1 MVYHDF
7 FNAMD
12 INQQPDQP
20 RKKRKRSASPLTC
33 LTCFHPFSV
42 KGASEDC
49 PECGAR
55 NLRVDQVNY
64 WNQDPVI
71 MRVEAT
77 AKALVVAGLSALTF
91 FMLTTIH
98 GGGMGQ
104 GWAIAFPVILGWIL
118 WDAIGLLTRRTSML
132 NHRVLWPWLCAS
144 IGIGPALF
152 SLVALVA
159 AQEYDILETV
169 AGAGLWALA
178 WSIPAY
184 GLHLLGS
191 KLSELRTKRIE
202 QLLLAAKQESGL
214 APEGS

>member
-1 MVYHDF
+1 MGELRSQ
-7 FNAMD
+7 AMD
-12 INQQPDQP
+12 FHKEPDPP

-55 NLRVDQVNY
+55 NLRVDQMTF

-71 MRVEAT
+71 MRVEGT
-77 AKALVVAGLSALTF
+77 AKALVCAVLGALTF

-118 WDAIGLLTRRTSML
+118 WDALGLLTRRTSML
-132 NHRVLWPWLCAS
+132 NHRVLWPWLCACV
-144 IGIGPALF
+144 GIGPALF
-152 SLVALVA
+152 ILATLIS
-159 AQEYDILETV
+159 AQQYNILETLGGV
-169 AGAGLWALA
+169 MLWAIA
-178 WSIPAY
+178 WTIPAFA
-184 GLHLLGS
+184 LHLLGN
-191 KLSELRTKRIE
+191 KLSDMRTRR
-202 QLLLAAKQESGL
+202 
-214 APEGS
+214 